1 MPGSAQM
8 HFLIK
13 AYVGLVLAVI
23 STQEYLWDR
32 AETSARVSTIHSVKQ
47 LLIS

>member
-1 MPGSAQM
+1 M

-13 AYVGLVLAVI
+13 AYVGLVLALT
-23 STQEYLWDR
+23 STQECLWDR
-32 AETSARVSTIHSVKQ
+32 AGTSGGVCTIHSVKQ